1 MPKSDTWPG
10 GVAMQS
16 ASNLDSAGS
25 CDSVI
30 SANSGYSQDSME
42 HLSPEERACLMYLEE
57 MIEGLEVQEDSGLSN
72 DEPDPPFQAGAGAN
86 DVSSLKS
93 DASGKDET
101 SPSES
106 RAFFPEDQAEHRAP
120 NQTSESPMSVTTQP
134 KPPPPDFKKHPLAS
148 QLCVSQNGDGQLQIV
163 PIVSLCPGPSDE
175 ASEIDVIPPPSDF
188 MDEPD
193 LPPSPTISD
202 EPAATAVDLEQ
213 LRQRALAKRNTVSS
227 SLPPNHPNQP
237 RKRSLPALGS
247 DLPTIA
253 PPEPLRSPPAVYP
266 KPKKLPANIILKSHK
281 GTVTISED
289 NSEHPVPTLSE
300 RLSLDPQR
308 VHVEALRKLG
318 LLNADADSGPALSPV
333 LSHKSRRSWTGPLS
347 PISPR
352 SPHTPN
358 FTPPHPSA
366 YRPPPASA
374 AVSPAA
380 TSSARAVLPA
390 PPDFGDSDNK
400 PPADEDASDA
410 AQVPTRPRTPTTL
423 VQHLLS
429 PKVAAVKSA
438 TLERSGLGLS
448 DYIARQ
454 DSTDAAA
461 ASILLHRNRARP
473 ASLGSRKEF
482 ASAMRE
488 APAGDRV
495 ASRLPEIRRSL
506 PAQSGDSPKLP
517 RSQGISVM
525 ICPRAENGGE
535 RREALKKLGLLRD

>member
-1 MPKSDTWPG
+1 
-10 GVAMQS
+10 MQS

-57 MIEGLEVQEDSGLSN
+57 MIDGLEVQEDSGLSN
-72 DEPDPPFQAGAGAN
+72 DEPDPPFQAGRGAN
-86 DVSSLKS
+86 DVSSLRS
-93 DASGKDET
+93 DASGEDET
-101 SPSES
+101 SQSGS
-106 RAFFPEDQAEHRAP
+106 RAFFPEDRAEHRAP
-120 NQTSESPMSVTTQP
+120 NPTSASPMSAMTQP
-134 KPPPPDFKKHPLAS
+134 KPPAPDFKKHPLAS
-148 QLCVSQNGDGQLQIV
+148 QLCVSQNGDGHLQIV
-163 PIVSLCPGPSDE
+163 PTVGLCPGPSDE
-175 ASEIDVIPPPSDF
+175 ASAIDVIQPPSDF

-193 LPPSPTISD
+193 LPPPPTISD
-202 EPAATAVDLEQ
+202 DPAAAAAAVDLEQ

-227 SLPPNHPNQP
+227 SLTPNHPNPP
-237 RKRSLPALGS
+237 RKRSLPVLGS
-247 DLPTIA
+247 DLPMSA
-253 PPEPLRSPPAVYP
+253 PPEALRSPPAVYP

-289 NSEHPVPTLSE
+289 NSGHSVPTLSE

-318 LLNADADSGPALSPV
+318 LLNADADSGPALSPI
-333 LSHKSRRSWTGPLS
+333 LSLKPRKSWTGPLS
-347 PISPR
+347 PIGPR
-352 SPHTPN
+352 SPHTLT

-366 YRPPPASA
+366 YRPPPASPTA
-374 AVSPAA
+374 SPSA

-400 PPADEDASDA
+400 PPADADASE
-410 AQVPTRPRTPTTL
+410 RPRTPTTL
-423 VQHLLS
+423 VHHLMS
-429 PKVAAVKSA
+429 PKVAGVKSA

-448 DYIARQ
+448 DYMARQ
-454 DSTDAAA
+454 DSTDAA

-473 ASLGSRKEF
+473 ASLGSQNEF
-482 ASAMRE
+482 ASAVRE
-488 APAGDRV
+488 GPPGDRV

-506 PAQSGDSPKLP
+506 PAQSGGSPKLP
-517 RSQGISVM
+517 RSQGISVL